1 MNITV
6 KLFASFREM
15 FQKDSIE
22 LRVPEN
28 CTLLELTHLIGR
40 DVPDFERVPGRW
52 AVNLELK
59 PLDYRLKGDEEIA
72 WIPPVSGG

>member
-1 MNITV
+1 MNVTI

-15 FQKDSIE
+15 FQKDE
-22 LRVPEN
+22 MEFYVPEN
-28 CTLLELTHLIGR
+28 CTLLELNRLIGR
-40 DVPDFERVPGRW
+40 EYPEFEQVPGRW

-59 PLDYRLKGDEEIA
+59 ALDYRLKGDEEIA